1 MRTPNRTKPKTD
13 FGIEVSVFKAQTGM
27 SSKELAEA
35 AGVKYTTLV
44 ESTTG
49 RCAGH
54 KLIPI
59 VRDFMRDYLQRSE
72 A

>member
-13 FGIEVSVFKAQTGM
+13 FGIEVRVFTAQTGM
-27 SSKELAEA
+27 TVKELAER

-44 ESTTG
+44 ETTTG
-49 RCAGH
+49 KCVGRQ
-54 KLIPI
+54 LIPA
-59 VRDFMRDYLQRSE
+59 VRQYMNDYHRKE

>member
-1 MRTPNRTKPKTD
+1 MHIANRTKPKTD
-13 FGIEVSVFKAQTGM
+13 FGIEVRVFTAQTGM
-27 SSKELAEA
+27 TIKTLAEL

-44 ESTTG
+44 ETTTG

-54 KLIPI
+54 QLIPV
-59 VRDFMRDYLQRSE
+59 VREFMENYQKE